1 MTITFKQ
8 ARLEDGIEI
17 LSNLR
22 YHETRT
28 IEKLQINA
36 VELLEKAIRNE
47 FPTFVCMVDGE
58 PAAIFGGH
66 SETLL
71 GETRLWMLTT
81 PLIEKHQVPL
91 LRHSRRFV
99 EWMAK
104 NYGPVVGMV
113 DSEFEASRNW
123 LRWIGFKEVKDGDYI
138 VMRYSSGH

>member
-1 MTITFKQ
+1 MISFRGAT
-8 ARLEDGIEI
+8 LDDGIEI

-22 YHETRT
+22 FHERRT
-28 IEKLQINA
+28 IEKLGLDA
-36 VELLEKAIRNE
+36 VSLLSKALRNE
-47 FPTFVCMVDGE
+47 FPSFVCLVDGE

-99 EWMAK
+99 QWMCA

-113 DSEFEASRNW
+113 DSEFETSRAW
-123 LRWIGFKEVKDGDYI
+123 LRWIGFKEVADGDYI